1 MVREASVKDAY
12 YIHLL
17 DSSIF
22 EDSLG
27 LTFITNDLEKNSL
40 AHYFVYEEN
49 DEIVGYIGSWV
60 SDNTTILNFCV
71 KKEYRGKGIGRL
83 LLEEVLNIKEG
94 SITLEVRKSNLKAI
108 SFYEKNGFQSVLIR
122 PNYYSNGEDAILM
135 LRK

>member
-40 AHYFVYEEN
+40 AHYFVYEDN
-49 DEIVGYIGSWV
+49 DEIVGYIGSWI

-83 LLEEVLNIKEG
+83 LLEEVLKIKEG